1 MLTLILS
8 ADKIANRITA
18 PERFEQN
25 VSWSLGALN
34 DDERERL
41 YRWYQQQD
49 ARALAPASR
58 DWALIWWDSVPQETL
73 R

>member
-1 MLTLILS
+1 
-8 ADKIANRITA
+8 
-18 PERFEQN
+18 
-25 VSWSLGALN
+25 N